1 MNTTAI
7 QRADFAAIANWIKPA
22 ARVLDLGCGDGTLLA
37 YLAAERDA
45 IGYGVEIDDAGVI
58 ACVKN
63 GVNVIQ
69 GDMERGLEAFADDSF
84 DYVILSQTLQ
94 AVKSSEIGRAHV

>member
-37 YLAAERDA
+37 YLAAE
-45 IGYGVEIDDAGVI
+45 
-58 ACVKN
+58 
-63 GVNVIQ
+63 
-69 GDMERGLEAFADDSF
+69 
-84 DYVILSQTLQ
+84 
-94 AVKSSEIGRAHV
+94 IGRAHV